1 MTYSIFGIDTQ
12 TNARVQLLKSARLQ
26 GLYLIGSTGT
36 GKTGLLENLIIQ
48 NIKQAIGIC
57 LLDTHG
63 DLTNAVLSRLP
74 QEREQDVVFL
84 DISDEDHPF
93 GLNLFACQTPQSARA
108 VQYVVDQVMHIFEK
122 LFAVSRDTPLLIE
135 YLRACTHTLVANP
148 GYTMAD
154 IPLLLTNEAC
164 RKTFLGNVRDA
175 EIRRFWEEY
184 DAMSLKDQREE
195 RSGILRRVREF
206 LQPLTINIVGQAN
219 TTIHWRAIMDAGKI
233 LLVKLDAR
241 LESVTSLIGSV
252 IVAQLLNAAYSRADL
267 PVNKRRQFHLYADEF
282 QRFATEDFAVLLTE
296 ARKFGIG
303 TTIAHQFRD
312 QLDKANRGATL
323 SVANLVVFRVSGQDG
338 EELAKAFDATP
349 PPPAIIGQRPIL
361 TPVQDV
367 IGHLVRR
374 GHQNRLVGQFVTD
387 YLVRLEALLKEVRFE
402 RIAGTGV
409 GFLTSEDVAEG
420 ARRLNQVLSQCMRE
434 GKADLYIPALALLV
448 LTLAVDDGSTCV
460 FSRHV
465 KEDFTHNFIG
475 FHESARMFG
484 APAFLANP
492 QRVQAFILQHASQRV
507 ADSVFRGHIVYPG
520 EAFVKLLIS
529 LRHTMAILAQ
539 EPILIDTG
547 QHEPMYDKPRTYAD
561 MQNETASTLAT
572 LPAFTALARIA
583 TENSTVEYTIRTL
596 APERGLGKAALQ
608 ERLTRIQ
615 AHNRQQGYTRSR
627 QTVEEEIRRRYE
639 QCTRMLPLPG
649 KSSPKAPEEEPP
661 PISRQQPI

>member
-1 MTYSIFGIDTQ
+1 MTSSNLGMDTK
-12 TNARVQLLKSARLQ
+12 TNGRVQILKSARLP
-26 GLYLIGSTGT
+26 GLYIIGSTGT

-48 NIKQAIGIC
+48 DIKQAIGIC
-57 LLDTHG
+57 LLDPHG

-74 QEREQDVVFL
+74 PDREQDVVFL
-84 DISDEDHPF
+84 DISDEDYPF

-184 DAMSLKDQREE
+184 DSMSLKDQREE

-206 LQPLTINIVGQAN
+206 LQPLTINLVGQAN
-219 TTIHWRAIMDAGKI
+219 TTINLRAIMDAGKI

-252 IVAQLLNAAYSRADL
+252 IVAQLLNAAYSRTDL

-282 QRFATEDFAVLLTE
+282 QRFATDDFATLLTE

-303 TTIAHQFRD
+303 TSIAHQFRD

-374 GHQNRLVGQFVTD
+374 GHQNRQVGQFATD

-434 GKADLYIPALALLV
+434 GKADVYIPALALLV
-448 LTLAVDDGSTCV
+448 LTLAVDDGSTFV

-492 QRVQAFILQHASQRV
+492 QRVRAFMLQHARV
-507 ADSVFRGHIVYPG
+507 ADSVFRGHLVYPG

-572 LPAFTALARIA
+572 LPAFTALARLA

-615 AHNRQQGYTRSR
+615 AHNQQQGYTRSR

-639 QCTRMLPLPG
+639 RCSRMPPLPG
-649 KSSPKAPEEEPP
+649 KLPPKPPEVEPP